1 MKKYIKDSRGYFD
14 FIKRYKDKYNILIVK
29 PLKHSIKVEYERKL
43 S

>member
-29 PLKHSIKVEYERKL
+29 PLKNSIKVEYEKR
-43 S
+43 

>member
-1 MKKYIKDSRGYFD
+1 MKKYFKDSRGYFD
-14 FIKRYKDKYNILIVK
+14 FIKRCKEKYNILIVK